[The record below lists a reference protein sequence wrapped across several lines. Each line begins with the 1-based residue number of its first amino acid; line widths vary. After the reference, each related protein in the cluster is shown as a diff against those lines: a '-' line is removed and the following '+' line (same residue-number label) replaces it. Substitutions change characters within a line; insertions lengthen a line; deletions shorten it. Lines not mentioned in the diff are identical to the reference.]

1 MYTNIFLKLFSLSI
15 SILVPL
21 AVIFSDVCVVLD
33 DFPKDMHSYL
43 DKIIVPPSSN
53 DARRTFQTDVMHNE
67 YPHAFSYQQKNN
79 MKKKTRTLL
88 EVATGKKR
96 RT

>member
-1 MYTNIFLKLFSLSI
+1 VYTNIFLKLFFI

-21 AVIFSDVCVVLD
+21 AVIFSDVCVVLE

-43 DKIIVPPSSN
+43 DKIIVPPS

-88 EVATGKKR
+88 EVATGKNDACE
-96 RT
+96 